1 MKKHT
6 VSFILAGLLILL
18 PSFTCAETASANTIF
33 VAGNPDWY
41 PIEYYDESTG
51 QYQGVLPDLY
61 AKIAEDTGTVF
72 LYIDSGS
79 KNTQQ
84 RLARNKQ
91 VDVISAHVPGT
102 IGNLQEE
109 YTILS
114 YEADGKIVD
123 VCIGFTTVASAEIV
137 HMVKEGIAAMDQD
150 QMLRWVL
157 EQSAAPNSERNV
169 RILFYAAAGFLT
181 ICLIL
186 VVLLL
191 KSRRDRK
198 NQHEILQIDALTGI
212 GNLVYFRWCFEHQIA
227 TGARSLYYI
236 AYICV
241 AVERIEKYFSEVES
255 EQLQKHAASLMAGY
269 ISEHDFAARISDGIF
284 AIAFQSPDK
293 EKAGHFISEL
303 LQQLNSLE
311 DGFPEK
317 YKVQFRAGIYS
328 LEGNNDPCEI
338 ALNNARHGCIEADHH
353 KLAFV
358 FTEHFMLS
366 REAKRR
372 RLKRKLTDALN
383 NQEFNLYL
391 QFIVGKEGKICG
403 AETLTRWHSP
413 EEGTVTPGNYIEEL
427 KDAGIIS
434 KLDFFVFEEAC
445 KQLEI
450 WNKGEN
456 KELWLTC
463 NFTRITVSAG
473 DFLPRFQE
481 ITKQYSFNPGSLILE
496 ITEDSLAENETLAM
510 QNVLACK
517 KEGFRI
523 ALDDFGSGY
532 TSFSDLCDYPI
543 DLIKVDKD
551 IIKKA
556 SSRQGKALLSGICEL
571 AHNLKIEVLCEGVET
586 EEEDITVKNA
596 GCDYIQGFY
605 YSRVY
610 PQDDAMVFYA
620 RKKQEETKTSFQA

>member
-1 MKKHT
+1 MKRHI
-6 VSFILAGLLILL
+6 VSFVLVGLLILQ
-18 PSFTCAETASANTIF
+18 PVFACAETASGTTIF
-33 VAGNPDWY
+33 IAGNPDWY
-41 PIEYYDESTG
+41 PIEYYDETTG
-51 QYQGVLPDLY
+51 RYQGVLPDLY
-61 AKIAEDTGTVF
+61 AEIAEDTGTVF
-72 LYIDSGS
+72 SYVDGGS

-102 IGNLQEE
+102 IRNLQEE

-114 YEADGKIVD
+114 YEADGEPVD
-123 VCIGFTTVASAEIV
+123 VCIGFTTVASAETIRT
-137 HMVKEGIAAMDQD
+137 VKDGIAAANHDQI
-150 QMLRWVL
+150 LRWVL
-157 EQSAAPNSERNV
+157 EETAAPEAAKNSRLLIYFLIFLLMLCLFLF
-169 RILFYAAAGFLT
+169 ILF
-181 ICLIL
+181 
-186 VVLLL
+186 L
-191 KSRRDRK
+191 KGRRERRQQREK
-198 NQHEILQIDALTGI
+198 LQVDSLTGI
-212 GNLVYFRWCFEHQIA
+212 GNAAYFRWCFDHQIMTA
-227 TGARSLYYI
+227 ARSLYYI
-236 AYICV
+236 AFISV
-241 AVERIEKYFSEVES
+241 AVEQIEKYFGEVES
-255 EQLQKHAASLMAGY
+255 EQLQKHAASV
-269 ISEHDFAARISDGIF
+269 ISAYVTDHDFAARISDGVF
-284 AIAFQSPDK
+284 ALAFQSPDK
-293 EKAGHFISEL
+293 EKAGRFVSEL
-303 LQQLNSLE
+303 LIQLNGLE
-311 DGFPEK
+311 NDFPEK

-328 LEGNNDPCEI
+328 LEGNQVPCEI
-338 ALNNARHGCIEADHH
+338 ALNNARHGCIEAEHN
-353 KLAFV
+353 KQAFV
-358 FTEHFMLS
+358 FTDDYMLN

-372 RLKRKLTDALN
+372 RLKRKLTDALK
-383 NQEFNLYL
+383 NQEFKLYL
-391 QFIVGKEGKICG
+391 QFIVGKDGKICG
-403 AETLTRWHSP
+403 AETLTRWLSP

-445 KQLEI
+445 KQLED
-450 WNKGEN
+450 WSRGGNHD
-456 KELWLTC
+456 LWLTC

-473 DFLPRFQE
+473 DFLPRIQE
-481 ITKQYSFNPGSLILE
+481 ITKRYSFNPGSLILE

-556 SSRQGKALLSGICEL
+556 SSRQGAALLRGICEL
-571 AHNLKIEVLCEGVET
+571 AHNLNIQVLCEGIET
-586 EEEDITVKNA
+586 EKEDITVKNA

-610 PQDDAMVFYA
+610 PQDDAMVFCA